1 MPRSF
6 PPSSVKRHSGRRTS
20 GDRGSRDRDVRHRP
34 FAGEEQDRQEQTKW
48 KTMRQ
53 HFIAM
58 SGEFVGTLLF
68 LWFSFAIAQTAAM
81 TGGAAGTSSE
91 IVLTSLGFGFSLL
104 VTVWAFYRISGG
116 LFNPAVR
123 SASSSPLLSSSL
135 LITVISAKPS

>member
-6 PPSSVKRHSGRRTS
+6 PPSSLKRHSGRRAS
-20 GDRGSRDRDVRHRP
+20 GDRTRDRDVRHRP
-34 FAGEEQDRQEQTKW
+34 FAGEEQDRQERSKW

-81 TGGAAGTSSE
+81 TGGVAGTSSE
-91 IVLTSLGFGFSLL
+91 VVLTSLGFGFSLL

-123 SASSSPLLSSSL
+123 SPLLSFDL
-135 LITVISAKPS
+135 AVIISATLLKRKC